1 MSDAVIQTALW
12 CGTTLISVW
21 SVLGLAWYAVYKTE
35 GNVSLEG
42 GKHGMVKTGK
52 CAK

>member
-21 SVLGLAWYAVYKTE
+21 SVLGLACYAIYKTK
-35 GNVSLEG
+35 GNVDIGG
-42 GKHGMVKTGK
+42 GKHGHVKTGE
-52 CAK
+52 CAR